1 MIFTK
6 FYASASS
13 KMDFCHEERL
23 KLLFRHRERVQ
34 EVQVTLQLTWFVIIR
49 RISEYIS
56 PQS

>member
-13 KMDFCHEERL
+13 KMDFRHEERL
-23 KLLFRHRERVQ
+23 KLLFRHRERVK

>member
-1 MIFTK
+1 MILTK

-13 KMDFCHEERL
+13 KMDFRHEERL

>member
-1 MIFTK
+1 
-6 FYASASS
+6 
-13 KMDFCHEERL
+13 MDFRHEERL

>member
-6 FYASASS
+6 FYASTSS
-13 KMDFCHEERL
+13 KMDFRHEERL